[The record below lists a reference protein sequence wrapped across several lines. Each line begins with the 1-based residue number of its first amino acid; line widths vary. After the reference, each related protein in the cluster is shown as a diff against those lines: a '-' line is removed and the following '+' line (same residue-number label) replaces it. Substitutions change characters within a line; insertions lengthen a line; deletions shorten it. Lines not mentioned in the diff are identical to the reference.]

1 MSTRARLD
9 SNPAKHKVSLET
21 AGESVQLSIMKNRY
35 APGSRYNFDDDDL
48 HVEMLGEFAIT
59 LEDWQCFSQVQRNR

>member
-1 MSTRARLD
+1 
-9 SNPAKHKVSLET
+9 
-21 AGESVQLSIMKNRY
+21 MKNRY